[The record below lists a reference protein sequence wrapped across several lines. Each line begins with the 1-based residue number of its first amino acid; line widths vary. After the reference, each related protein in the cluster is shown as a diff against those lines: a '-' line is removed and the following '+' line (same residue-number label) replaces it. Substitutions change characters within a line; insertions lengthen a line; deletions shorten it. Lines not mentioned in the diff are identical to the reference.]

1 MKFQGRPLVAAT
13 LFGLLTALGPWF
25 QGLPLSSAALFSAG
39 LLLTYTSI
47 GFLVAALPCSTPHF
61 LGGALWGFLY
71 SLPGAIFTAVPY
83 PLTAD
88 APAYYREFVGG
99 GIRATLLTLLF
110 GALAGAVAGFFKRKV
125 P

>member
-1 MKFQGRPLVAAT
+1 MALCLGWQPLWPSHRPW
-13 LFGLLTALGPWF
+13 PWF
-25 QGLPLSSAALFSAG
+25 QGISFQAAALFSAG

-47 GFLVAALPCSTPHF
+47 GFLVAVLPTFQPKF
-61 LGGALWGFLY
+61 LSGALWGALY

-99 GIRATLLTLLF
+99 GIRATLLTLIF
-110 GALAGAVAGFFKRKV
+110 GALAGGLAGLFRR
-125 P
+125 PQT